1 MASPAF
7 MRFLP
12 RCGAAAAF
20 GTLLGLAGCQSWL
33 DDRYAD
39 SLPPTSGVQ
48 PIKGLAQNVSIRRNA
63 LGMPLI
69 ETGTFHDALF
79 ALGYVH
85 ASDRLSQMVSLRL
98 LAQGRL
104 AEMVGPGALEIDRF
118 MRTVNLR
125 QAAEIQY
132 RNASPR
138 LQRFF
143 EVYARGVNAYLYRY
157 RDKLPMDLAQ
167 SGYRPEYWKPE
178 DSALVFA
185 LLNFG
190 LAVNLQEEI
199 ASLTL
204 AQKVGSDKLAWLT
217 PTYPDENLPFDEA
230 EKLKGLRLDGQVP
243 GLAGVE
249 GAARQVAALSMLGV
263 AASNNWAI
271 APQRSRSGKSLMA
284 NDTHLPLSMPS
295 VWNYV
300 QIRSPKYQA
309 AGVSIA
315 GLPGVVAGFNGK
327 LAWGMTMVLGDNQD
341 LYLEQLRRQGNRLYY
356 LADGK
361 WQPTRERQETF
372 FIKGQRPI
380 REVIHETRHGPLL
393 NSALGER
400 KNILQPLPLKSG
412 YGLAY
417 RSIQQEADKTLDGF
431 FDLSR
436 AKTIEQ
442 AFDATREIRAMPL
455 NIVFADEKHIGW
467 QVTGRYPNRKEGRGL
482 LPSPGWDGRYDWDG
496 YADPILHPSDQDP
509 QQGWLGTANHRTVQP
524 GYGAQL
530 SNSWYYPERAERI
543 AQLAGASKSHD
554 TQSMIRMQYDQT
566 SLFVAKL
573 QAMFDN
579 PGMALPLPPGHR
591 RLAGGA
597 TQPGAGGL
605 RPADGVR
612 RQADSQL
619 QRRRAVRR
627 LPPRERQADIPRR
640 ARTGGRPCLESLRR
654 DRQPLLLG
662 ASRPPA
668 RARRQSV
675 LGRYPHSAEGGQA
688 GNPRAQPR
696 RRRGVLRT
704 ATGERAQGLAM
715 GQAAHLRMAER
726 QLENGPLPGRRRA
739 RRTRRD
745 QGLSRSRTL
754 SGRRRPHH
762 AGRIGLRLG
771 PGLRHLA
778 DPGDA
783 ADRRLRPERTDD
795 RREQQRPI
803 RQSGQP
809 ALRRRYRRLAQ
820 GALRQLPVPATEPRA
835 RLRQQAADAHSRSL
849 NGRRGTF
856 LRAVALNSRL
866 TP

>member
-199 ASLTL
+199 AALTL

-579 PGMALPLPPGHR
+579 PGMSLPLRQAIDALPEAQR
-591 RLAGGA
+591 SRAREAYDRLMAFDGKLTASSSDAALYGA
-597 TQPGAGGL
+597 FLHESARQIFLDELGPEDG
-605 RPADGVR
+605 PAWKAFVETANLSYSA
-612 RQADSQL
+612 QADH
-619 QRRRAVRR
+619 
-627 LPPRERQADIPRR
+627 
-640 ARTGGRPCLESLRR
+640 
-654 DRQPLLLG
+654 LLG
-662 ASRPPA
+662 RDDSPFWDDTRTPQKEDKPA
-668 RARRQSV
+668 ILARSLAAAVEFCEQRLGSERKAWQWGKLHTYEWQSDSSKMAPY
-675 LGRYPHSAEGGQA
+675 LGA
-688 GNPRAQPR
+688 
-696 RRRGVLRT
+696 
-704 ATGERAQGLAM
+704 GERAGLGAIKGYLDRGPYPAGGDHTTLDVSAYGWGQDFDTWLIPAM
-715 GQAAHLRMAER
+715 RLIVDFGQSEPMIGV
-726 QLENGPLPGRRRA
+726 N
-739 RRTRRD
+739 
-745 QGLSRSRTL
+745 S
-754 SGRRRPHH
+754 SG
-762 AGRIGLRLG
+762 
-771 PGLRHLA
+771 
-778 DPGDA
+778 
-783 ADRRLRPERTDD
+783 
-795 RREQQRPI
+795 
-803 RQSGQP
+803 QSGNPASPHYADGIDAWLKGRYVSFPFQP
-809 ALRRRYRRLAQ
+809 QNLERVY
-820 GALRQLPVPATEPRA
+820 G
-835 RLRQQAADAHSRSL
+835 
-849 NGRRGTF
+849 NK
-856 LRAVALNSRL
+856 RL
-866 TP
+866 TLTPAR